1 MAINKITASSSAPPP
16 VKPSIASQPP
26 PSSLPVRTIPGSYG
40 LPVLG
45 PLVDRLNYSWL
56 QGAEPFF
63 KKRIEKNQST
73 VFRTNVPP
81 SFPFFLVNPNVIA
94 VLDCKS
100 FAHMFDMEIIEKKN
114 ILVGDFMPSTK
125 FTGDRRVCTYL
136 DPSEPQHTQLLVYM
150 LVNKKRLC
158 LDLNLEQDNYFKR
171 VTPLLTKLT
180 TVNLKNFTMD
190 TLKRSSTVW
199 LPNLTSLLDDM
210 WDTVESNLTSGPVS
224 YFVPIQKFLFAFL
237 SRCIVGA
244 DPQNSP
250 DMAENGWLRMDRW
263 LAVQLLPIAPIGV
276 FQPLAEIFLH
286 SFPYPYFLVSRD
298 YNKLYEFI
306 EKEGKEVIERGQTE
320 FNLSKEDTI
329 HNLLFTL
336 GFNAFGGFS
345 IFFLSLLATL
355 GSDKTGIQEKL
366 CKEVR
371 EKAGGKELSFGAVKE
386 MELVQSFVYETL
398 RLNPPVTLQ
407 YGRARKDFKL
417 SSHDS
422 VFEVKK
428 GELLCG
434 YQPLVMKDP
443 NVFDD
448 PETFVADRFMKEKG
462 KELLNYL
469 YWSNGPQTGE
479 SSASNKQCA
488 AKDFVPLTACLFL
501 AHLFLRYDSVT
512 IADNSFSAVEK
523 AT

>member
-1 MAINKITASSSAPPP
+1 MSMAVNRITASSAPPP
-16 VKPSIASQPP
+16 VKPSITSQPSP
-26 PSSLPVRTIPGSYG
+26 TSLPIRTIPGSYG
-40 LPVLG
+40 LPLIG
-45 PLVDRLNYSWL
+45 PLVDRLNYSWF
-56 QGAEPFF
+56 QGADAFF
-63 KKRIEKNQST
+63 RKRIEKNQST

-81 SFPFFLVNPNVIA
+81 SFPFFLVNPNVVA

-100 FAHMFDMEIIEKKN
+100 FAHLFDMEIIEKKN

-125 FTGDRRVCTYL
+125 FTGDRRVCAYL
-136 DPSEPQHTQLLVYM
+136 DPSEPQH
-150 LVNKKRLC
+150 
-158 LDLNLEQDNYFKR
+158 EQ
-171 VTPLLTKLT
+171 
-180 TVNLKNFTMD
+180 LKNFTID
-190 TLKRSSTVW
+190 TLKRSSTIW
-199 LPNLTSLLDDM
+199 IPTLTSLLDTM
-210 WDTVESNLTSGPVS
+210 WDNIESQLASSGPVN
-224 YFVPIQKFLFAFL
+224 YIVPIQKFHFAFS
-237 SRCIVGA
+237 SRCIAGA

-250 DMAENGWLRMDRW
+250 DMAENGYIRMDRW
-263 LAVQLLPIAPIGV
+263 LALQILPTAPINA
-276 FQPLAEIFLH
+276 FQPLVEIFLH

-306 EKEGKEVIERGQTE
+306 EKEGKDVIERGQTE

-329 HNLLFTL
+329 HNLLFTI
-336 GFNAFGGFS
+336 GFNSFGGFS

-355 GSDKTGIQEKL
+355 GSDKTGVQEKL
-366 CKEVR
+366 RKEVR
-371 EKAGGKELSFGAVKE
+371 EKAGGSGLSFGAVKE
-386 MELVQSFVYETL
+386 MEFVQSFVYETL

-417 SSHDS
+417 SSYDS

-448 PETFVADRFMKEKG
+448 PETFVADRFTKEKG

-479 SSASNKQCA
+479 TSASNKQCA
-488 AKDFVPLTACLFL
+488 AKDFVPLTASLFL

-512 IADNSFSAVEK
+512 IEGTSFSAVEK
-523 AT
+523 AKNQVV